1 MCARTPVLDI
11 PEDLVFTMA
20 TLTVFNPPLR
30 SLFYH
35 GTSAEAARSIQIN
48 GFKASKND
56 GDWLGDGVYF
66 FDVRSRAEQWAK
78 YYHRD
83 ASPTLITVEV
93 DLSNCMDLSDQK
105 WAQVLHRHADRLLTE
120 AKHSGHPEI
129 IQNEVFHGK
138 DSFVINSIADR
149 LANHGLKVSCVKGLF
164 TSGDL
169 AYPGSA
175 LALEAHAQLA
185 VRNTE
190 IISIRAIEQLSE

>member
-83 ASPTLITVEV
+83 ASPTLITVEI

-105 WAQVLHRHADRLLTE
+105 WTQVLHRHADRLLTK
-120 AKHSGHPEI
+120 AKRSGHPEI
-129 IQNEVFHGK
+129 IQNDIFHGK
-138 DSFVINSIADR
+138 DSFVINSIAKQ
-149 LANHGLKVSCVKGLF
+149 LANCGLEISCVKGLF

-185 VRNTE
+185 VRDTR